1 MTRLA
6 VAALLALAA
15 SAAAANTRHWDFRV
29 LLDGAEIGEH
39 RFTLREDGDARELRS
54 TAQYRVR
61 VLLVEA
67 FRYRHEASERWRGDC
82 LEALTSQTETNGERE
97 AVNASL
103 RDGRLA
109 VERQAGRKTAREAHE
124 GCVMSFAYWNP
135 RMLRAERLMN
145 SQTGEVL
152 PVRIAA
158 LGTESVAVRG
168 RPLRAER
175 HQLTGPG
182 LKIDLWYADGE
193 WVALEAPAR
202 GGRVLRYELR

>member
-1 MTRLA
+1 MKTAILGT
-6 VAALLALAA
+6 LLAACATAA
-15 SAAAANTRHWDFRV
+15 SANTRSWDFRV

-39 RFTLREDGDARELRS
+39 RFTLKQDGDARELRS

-61 VLLVEA
+61 VLLIEA
-67 FRYRHEASERWRGDC
+67 YRYRHEASERWRGDC
-82 LEALTSQTETNGERE
+82 LEAIASQTETNGERE
-97 AVNASL
+97 AVNAVL
-103 RDGRLA
+103 RDGRLS
-109 VERQAGRKTAREAHE
+109 VERQQGGRTARDEHA

-135 RMLRAERLMN
+135 RMLKAQRLIN
-145 SQTGEVL
+145 SQTGELL

-158 LGTESVAVRG
+158 LGEESVPVRG

-202 GGRVLRYELR
+202 GGRLLRYELR

>member
-1 MTRLA
+1 MTR
-6 VAALLALAA
+6 AAIAILLALGACAA
-15 SAAAANTRHWDFRV
+15 SANTRSWDFRV
-29 LLDGAEIGEH
+29 LLDGSEIGEH
-39 RFTLREDGDARELRS
+39 RYELREEGESRALRS

-61 VLLVEA
+61 LLVIDA

-82 LEALTSQTETNGERE
+82 LESLASQTETNGERE

-103 RDGRLA
+103 REGRLS
-109 VERQAGRKTAREAHE
+109 VERQAGGRTSREEHA

-135 RMLRAERLMN
+135 RMLRAQRLMN
-145 SQTGEVL
+145 GQTGEVL

-158 LGTESVAVRG
+158 LGEESVPVRG
-168 RPLRAER
+168 RLLRADR
-175 HQLTGPG
+175 HQLTAPG
-182 LKIDLWYADGE
+182 LKIDLWYANGE